1 VPQTFGLQ
9 AVDEEELGHALVG
22 GLMGRTH
29 VGNALEAPTGAQ
41 KVFREPR
48 VFGVVHPLR
57 AVIGELSARLL
68 RALARFTPLRFD
80 MPLRL
85 TAHNAIVRAGIRTV
99 KTEDRRAICRSWA
112 RSD

>member
-1 VPQTFGLQ
+1 MPQTLGLQ

-22 GLMGRTH
+22 SLMGWTQ
-29 VGNALEAPTGAQ
+29 VKNALEAPPGAR
-41 KVFREPR
+41 KVLREPR

-57 AVIGELSARLL
+57 AVIRELSARLL
-68 RALARFTPLRFD
+68 RALARFTPLRFN

-85 TAHNAIVRAGIRTV
+85 TAHNQGLYGAGIRAV
-99 KTEDRRAICRSWA
+99 KTEDRRIICRSW